1 MNKEKIIHFLNNF
14 EVYLCDIL
22 MMLTTVV
29 ATAAVFCRYVLNDS
43 IIWAEE
49 VCRFSFVWVSLLS
62 CGYAVNNSGH
72 LIVDVLTPFEDKLP
86 SFITKGLEVIVTAI
100 WLGFC
105 IFFAIQG
112 WTKAFETTQIS
123 SALEIPMT
131 FIYLAI
137 PVGCIIM
144 GVRIIQK
151 CYWDLAGKRKEKEDG
166 KEAEE

>member
-1 MNKEKIIHFLNNF
+1 MKKKIIHFLNNF
-14 EVYLCDIL
+14 ELYLCDIL
-22 MMLTTVV
+22 LMLTTTV

-43 IIWAEE
+43 LIWSEE
-49 VCRFSFVWVSLLS
+49 VCRFAFVWVSLLS
-62 CGYAVNNSGH
+62 CGYAVNHGGH

-86 SFITKGLEVIVTAI
+86 RFITKGLNIFVTAI

-105 IFFAIQG
+105 VFFAIQG
-112 WTKAFETTQIS
+112 WAKAFESTQIS

-131 FIYLAI
+131 FIYLAV

-144 GVRIIQK
+144 GIRIIQK
-151 CYWDLAGKRKEKEDG
+151 CCRDFGAKKSE

>member
-1 MNKEKIIHFLNNF
+1 MKQKIFHFLNNF
-14 EVYLCDIL
+14 ELYLCDIL
-22 MMLTTVV
+22 LMLTTAV

-62 CGYAVNNSGH
+62 CGYAVNHGGH
-72 LIVDVLTPFEDKLP
+72 LIVDVLTPFEDKIP
-86 SFITKGLEVIVTAI
+86 RFITKGLQLFVIAV

-105 IFFAIQG
+105 AFFAIEG

-131 FIYLAI
+131 FIYLAV
-137 PVGCIIM
+137 PVGSIIM
-144 GVRIIQK
+144 GIRLIQK
-151 CYWDLAGKRKEKEDG
+151 CYWDFAASKAG